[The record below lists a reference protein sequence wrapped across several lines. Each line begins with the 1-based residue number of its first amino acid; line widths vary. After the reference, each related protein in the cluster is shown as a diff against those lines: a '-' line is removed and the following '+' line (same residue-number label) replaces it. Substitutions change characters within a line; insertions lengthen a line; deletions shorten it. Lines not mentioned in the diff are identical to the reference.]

1 MSTRNKERNV
11 LNWKLWYLRQHAAC
25 DGDKMSKVYF
35 LRSEDSK
42 LRFSL
47 IKIMINVDYITGDN
61 ELHLLCQVRA
71 CVIY

>member
-1 MSTRNKERNV
+1 MSMGNKGRNI
-11 LNWKLWYLRQHAAC
+11 LNLKPWYLKQHAIC

-35 LRSEDSK
+35 LGSEDSK

-61 ELHLLCQVRA
+61 ELHLLCRVRA